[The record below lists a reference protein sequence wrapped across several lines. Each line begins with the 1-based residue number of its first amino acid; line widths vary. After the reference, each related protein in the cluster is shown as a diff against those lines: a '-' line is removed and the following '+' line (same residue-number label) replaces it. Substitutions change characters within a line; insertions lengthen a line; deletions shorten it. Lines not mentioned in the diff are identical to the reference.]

1 MRCVGEFK
9 RGLLNLFRTCSYV
22 PLPFNKYS
30 MIIIRAHQETARRKL
45 PRPSPPM
52 NCLMTHGGCVAK
64 TAVKREGLSSVTLLC
79 CEMEER
85 CNELCL
91 SACILTAQ
99 SFHLTFSH
107 HVHCLDTLQG
117 SFRRRE
123 RLVALRG
130 SHPLLH
136 EAMILFDDVIE
147 ILYSPQLAI
156 MR

>member
-1 MRCVGEFK
+1 MEGYKLCGYHKEASDKLRLSHCVF
-9 RGLLNLFRTCSYV
+9 S
-22 PLPFNKYS
+22 
-30 MIIIRAHQETARRKL
+30 
-45 PRPSPPM
+45 
-52 NCLMTHGGCVAK
+52 
-64 TAVKREGLSSVTLLC
+64 
-79 CEMEER
+79 
-85 CNELCL
+85 
-91 SACILTAQ
+91 AQ